1 MNEADTK
8 RCTRCG
14 IEKPLAAFHRKPGG
28 RHGRHAHCRD
38 CFNAGVRERTS
49 ARKAGNQLPRRLHG
63 PIEPLPEA
71 KVCSKCGVEKPI
83 DAYGK
88 QKGGRFGRHPTCKEC
103 RRASTR
109 RHYEENRD
117 GILAKQ
123 KLNPQKHENQRWAER
138 KAKYGVTREIY
149 AAMVAAQDGRCAV
162 CGERPD
168 RLCIDHDHETGKV
181 RGLLCSSCNI
191 ALGHFRDDPVRLAAA
206 IGYLRSPPAVL
217 R

>member
-1 MNEADTK
+1 MNEANTK
-8 RCTRCG
+8 RCSRCG
-14 IEKPLAAFHRKPGG
+14 IEKPLTAFHQDSSRRYGVHP
-28 RHGRHAHCRD
+28 HCRD
-38 CFNAGVRERTS
+38 CFNAAGRERYR
-49 ARKAGNQLPRRLHG
+49 ARKGGNQLRRRLHG
-63 PIEPLPEA
+63 PIEPLPVS
-71 KVCSKCGVEKPI
+71 KVCSKCGIDKPI

-88 QKGGRFGRHPTCKEC
+88 QKGGRHGRHPTCKEC

-109 RHYEENRD
+109 RHYEANRED
-117 GILAKQ
+117 ILAKQ

-162 CGERPD
+162 CGERPEK
-168 RLCIDHDHETGKV
+168 LCIDHDHESGDV

-191 ALGHFRDDPVRLAAA
+191 ALGHFRDDPERLARA
-206 IGYLRSPPAVL
+206 IGYLRSPPAAL